1 MVLTAQDP
9 LRIRS
14 SRLVPGLH
22 SLYDCR
28 SVNRLLTSYEN
39 FVLSGAPH
47 KCHHTSYGYQYLTNQ
62 LGLYT
67 YQLSQ
72 RDPSTWTTIDRA
84 ISALTLAL
92 YWASSAWYFRNGDKP
107 TGTLTA
113 VVGGLQCLTL
123 AQY

>member
-1 MVLTAQDP
+1 MSRIAFATSIAHVGVALGHTLFGQDIFSRP
-9 LRIRS
+9 QWS
-14 SRLVPGLH
+14 SLPAILFAYARVGW
-22 SLYDCR
+22 
-28 SVNRLLTSYEN
+28 
-39 FVLSGAPH
+39 
-47 KCHHTSYGYQYLTNQ
+47 YQGSILFTIA
-62 LGLYT
+62 GLYT

-123 AQY
+123 AQ